1 MKLINVMEDYFND
14 LVIESATPI
23 KPKPS
28 TKKWMRKEN
37 PGRLVRTFEIEDEKR
52 FNRFVY
58 AVLEHQRSVN
68 HHAKILVDY
77 LKVTIE
83 IYTHTVE
90 DITEMDLDWA
100 RDVSA
105 LYKREK

>member
-1 MKLINVMEDYFND
+1 MKLMSVMEKYFDN
-14 LVIESATPI
+14 VIAESATPI

-28 TKKWMRKEN
+28 TKKWMRKEDPN
-37 PGRLVRTFEIEDEKR
+37 RLVRTFNIEDNKKYNK
-52 FNRFVY
+52 FLY

-68 HHAKILVDY
+68 HHAKILAEYPNITVEIWSH
-77 LKVTIE
+77 TI
-83 IYTHTVE
+83 E

>member
-1 MKLINVMEDYFND
+1 MKLMSVMENYFDN
-14 LVIESATPI
+14 VIAESATPI
-23 KPKPS
+23 KPKAS

-37 PGRLVRTFEIEDEKR
+37 PGRLVRTFKIEDEKR
-52 FNRFVY
+52 YNRFVY

-68 HHAKILVDY
+68 HHAKILVEFPD
-77 LKVTIE
+77 VTIE
-83 IYTHTVE
+83 IYSHTIE